1 MHIENEEESNRM
13 IKQRLVQLENQIR
26 DYPLNE
32 LIHSLR
38 EYLYEARR
46 DPRKVDP
53 TNGVVSTESL
63 GQISFGCSW
72 IIFIAISQKDSP
84 KNSHL
89 QKPDE
94 KQFDKWS
101 NMFRKIV
108 DKLIYRP
115 YVRRFLMN
123 DFMEF
128 PEKIKAWEIVDE
140 SRWKDIAPLIPTIA
154 HARVQ
159 NEGIQSNFV
168 RHSSFPI
175 VRSYKL
181 TKLFIDGLEKDLQ
194 QKLTQHIT
202 DTFGCMNLE
211 FLHLN
216 LYRLSC
222 IMLEQKGVLSASKLY
237 KYLQESKKQQV
248 SVSDPKQLNQ
258 IVSEIEKLL
267 KILSTTDDEMSAEYS
282 KVKKAL
288 FQQKTMLVNDN
299 PIFDKPIYQTI
310 QNGETHYI
318 CPNII
323 LLNLQLETILIR
335 VVDKWREN
343 LPENEKNNA
352 KYIGTSRELFLYER
366 LSHHEDLFVKGGVV
380 RLDIKAEAAKYLDFN
395 PTIFDSLSLADFVV
409 ETPENI
415 VIIECK
421 NSFGVWRPFYED
433 KDKYYDSLDRIK
445 KALDQSNET
454 HTMLKYELKTK
465 PVFHIV
471 LCNEKLW
478 VESAIVGLILHL
490 GQKYNS
496 TSPKLKELLIRPGN
510 YSVLSIAAFDF
521 LLYTKT
527 LDKFIS
533 ECRERAKPFDSPIKD
548 NEAYDLIIA
557 AENNLFNYHDAI
569 TDQSFEYSNMVLREI
584 IEIANRKFIEEGE

>member
-1 MHIENEEESNRM
+1 MHIDGEIKSNKM
-13 IKQRLVQLENQIR
+13 IKQSLEELENQIGA
-26 DYPLNE
+26 YPLNE

-38 EYLYEARR
+38 EYLYEALH

-53 TNGVVSTESL
+53 TNGVRPMESFWR
-63 GQISFGCSW
+63 ISFGCPW

-101 NMFRKIV
+101 NMLKKIV
-108 DKLIYRP
+108 DQLLTPAYG
-115 YVRRFLMN
+115 RRFLMN
-123 DFMEF
+123 DFIAF

-140 SRWKDIAPLIPTIA
+140 SRWKKDIAPFIPPPA
-154 HARVQ
+154 HTRILNTHIQ
-159 NEGIQSNFV
+159 NNFV
-168 RHSSFPI
+168 RNASFPI
-175 VRSYKL
+175 ARSYIL
-181 TKLFIDGLEKDLQ
+181 TKLFIDGLEKELQ

-202 DTFGCMNLE
+202 DTFGCKNLE
-211 FLHLN
+211 SLHIS
-216 LYRLSC
+216 LYQLSH
-222 IMLEQKGVLSASKLY
+222 IILEQKGVLAASKIHD
-237 KYLQESKKQQV
+237 YLTESKKQQV

-267 KILSTTDDEMSAEYS
+267 KFLSTTADEISTKYS
-282 KVKKAL
+282 KVKNAL
-288 FQQKTMLVNDN
+288 FEQKTMLVNDN
-299 PIFDKPIYQTI
+299 PFLDKPLYQEI
-310 QNGETHYI
+310 HNEETHYI
-318 CPNII
+318 CLDRI
-323 LLNLQLETILIR
+323 LFNMRLETILIHF
-335 VVDKWREN
+335 VDKWREN

-352 KYIGTSRELFLYER
+352 KYIGTSRESYLHKRIEY
-366 LSHHEDLFVKGGVV
+366 HKDLLVEGGIA
-380 RLDIKAEAAKYLDFN
+380 RLDEIEEAGRYLDFK
-395 PTIFDSLSLADFVV
+395 PKDHGCSSFADFIV
-409 ETPENI
+409 ETSENI

-421 NSFGVWRPFYED
+421 NSFGIWRPFYED

-445 KALDQSNET
+445 KALDQCNKT
-454 HTMLKYELKTK
+454 HEKLKTERK
-465 PVFHIV
+465 TKRVFHIV

-478 VESAIVGLILHL
+478 NEGAIVGLILHL
-490 GQKYNS
+490 GQKHN
-496 TSPKLKELLIRPGN
+496 TSSDKVKKLLIKPGN
-510 YSVLSIAAFDF
+510 YSILSIAAFDF

-584 IEIANRKFIEEGE
+584 NQKAFDPVP

>member
-1 MHIENEEESNRM
+1 MHIENEEESNKM
-13 IKQRLVQLENQIR
+13 IKQSLEELENQIGA
-26 DYPLNE
+26 YPLNE

-38 EYLYEARR
+38 EYLYEALH

-53 TNGVVSTESL
+53 TNGVRPMESFWR
-63 GQISFGCSW
+63 ISFGCPW

-101 NMFRKIV
+101 NMLKKIV
-108 DKLIYRP
+108 DQLLTPAYG
-115 YVRRFLMN
+115 RRFLMN
-123 DFMEF
+123 DFIAF

-140 SRWKDIAPLIPTIA
+140 SRWKKDIAPFIPPPA
-154 HARVQ
+154 HTRILNTHIQ
-159 NEGIQSNFV
+159 NNFV
-168 RHSSFPI
+168 RNASFPI
-175 VRSYKL
+175 ARSYIL
-181 TKLFIDGLEKDLQ
+181 TKLFIDGLEKELQ

-202 DTFGCMNLE
+202 DTFGCKNLE
-211 FLHLN
+211 SLHIS
-216 LYRLSC
+216 LYQLSH
-222 IMLEQKGVLSASKLY
+222 IILEQKGVLAASKIHD
-237 KYLQESKKQQV
+237 YLTESKKQQV

-267 KILSTTDDEMSAEYS
+267 KFLSTTADEISTKYS
-282 KVKKAL
+282 KVKNAL
-288 FQQKTMLVNDN
+288 FEQKTMLVNDN
-299 PIFDKPIYQTI
+299 PFLDKPLYQEI
-310 QNGETHYI
+310 HNEETHYI
-318 CPNII
+318 CLDRI
-323 LLNLQLETILIR
+323 LFNMRLETILIH

-343 LPENEKNNA
+343 LSEKEINSVKN
-352 KYIGTSRELFLYER
+352 IGISRELFLDER
-366 LSHHEDLFVKGGVV
+366 LYDHKDLFVKDGVV
-380 RLDIKAEAAKYLDFN
+380 RLDKKVEAAKYLDFK
-395 PTIFDSLSLADFVV
+395 PKTHGSLSLADFVV

-445 KALDQSNET
+445 KALDQCNNT
-454 HTMLKYELKTK
+454 HKRLKPERKAK
-465 PVFHIV
+465 PVFHLV
-471 LCNEKLW
+471 LCNENLW
-478 VESAIVGLILHL
+478 IESAIVGLIFHL

-496 TSPKLKELLIRPGN
+496 TSANVKERLIRPGN
-510 YSVLSIAAFDF
+510 YSVLSMAAFDF
-521 LLYTKT
+521 LLYAKT

-533 ECRERAKPFDSPIKD
+533 ECREKAKPFDSQIED
-548 NEAYDLIIA
+548 NNAYDLIVA

-584 IEIANRKFIEEGE
+584 NQKAFDPVP